1 MGNRARLNMYGL
13 MPEITPRTGARI
25 DFTRH
30 LDEVQARR
38 RIGCSPVNFGSAH
51 HLTRHLAEPPRPAV
65 HPAVRRDARLGAVQI
80 LGAIDE
86 AIDQHVTMGSPM
98 LHGSPLLRPV
108 SPVRHASPPLLRHVS
123 PVRHGSPPLLHRGSP
138 ERLFHHP
145 HHALNVQ
152 APAPQ
157 GIRHGSPALLR
168 HASPVR
174 HGSPLR
180 VRPVSPMPGV
190 RHASPL
196 KFMPPPP
203 DHQQISVQ
211 APAPQGVRS
220 TRRGD
225 VQWAHGAGLSQM
237 TPRTGMRNDFMN
249 QLNEVQ
255 ARRRLGSASVMN
267 VHPAVRHGSPPP
279 VRGMSPLHSSV
290 GLLPQP
296 LHTAAV
302 IAVRHGSPLP
312 IRPMSPM
319 CPTSPDFLEWPE
331 GGGLQ
336 QKRRVNPVLLN
347 SPPGVMATRR
357 NSITLQGTIV
367 NKEASNG
374 SAFTA
379 FEKSSTF

>member
-1 MGNRARLNMYGL
+1 

-30 LDEVQARR
+30 LNEVQERR
-38 RIGCSPVNFGSAH
+38 RLGCSPANVGSAH

-65 HPAVRRDARLGAVQI
+65 HPAVRRDVRLGAVQT

-86 AIDQHVTMGSPM
+86 AMDPHVMMGSP
-98 LHGSPLLRPV
+98 LIRP
-108 SPVRHASPPLLRHVS
+108 VS

-138 ERLFHHP
+138 ERPFHHP
-145 HHALNVQ
+145 HHVNFQ

-168 HASPVR
+168 HASPLR

-180 VRPVSPMPGV
+180 VRPLSPLGRV

-203 DHQQISVQ
+203 DYQQINVQ

-220 TRRGD
+220 TRHGN

-255 ARRRLGSASVMN
+255 ARRRLGSATVMN
-267 VHPAVRHGSPPP
+267 VHPAARHGSPPP
-279 VRGMSPLHSSV
+279 VRAMSPLHSAV

-319 CPTSPDFLEWPE
+319 CPTSPEFLEWPD

-336 QKRRVNPVLLN
+336 QKRRVNPGLLN

-357 NSITLQGTIV
+357 NSITLQGTIL

-374 SAFTA
+374 SAFAA